1 MSFLILIIG
10 FFFLIK
16 GADMFV
22 EGAASIARKFN
33 VPAMIIGL
41 TIVAMGTSAP
51 EAAVSITSSL
61 AGQNDMSVANVV
73 GSNFFNILVVLGVS
87 SIIAKLPVQRNT
99 IKKDAPFLLLV
110 SALLLLFGLNLNI
123 NRIEGLIFLAVFTYF
138 LVDTV
143 KSAKKRDAPFLLLV
157 SALLL
162 LFGLNLNINRIEGLI
177 FLAVFTYF
185 LVDTVKSAKKSS
197 QETANEAAT
206 TMDIEVAEESS
217 MPKTILLSI
226 IGVVG
231 IVLGGDMVVNSATD
245 IATSFGM
252 SANLVGLTIVAVGT
266 SLPEFVTSVVAIRKG
281 ETEIAIG
288 NVIGSNIF
296 NILLVLGLAAT
307 ISPITISTLA
317 LIDVLFMVAIT
328 VLLYFFMKKDNS
340 LVKSQGIMVVITVLL
355 YFFMKKDNSLVKSQ
369 GIIFLVIYVAYM
381 AYTII
386 R

>member
-1 MSFLILIIG
+1 MSFLLLIIG

-16 GADMFV
+16 GADLFV
-22 EGAASIARKFN
+22 EGTSSIAKKFN
-33 VPAMIIGL
+33 VPSMVIGL

-61 AGQNDMSVANVV
+61 AGQNDMSVANIV

-87 SIIAKLPVQRNT
+87 AIIAKLPVQKGT

-123 NRIEGLIFLAVFTYF
+123 SRIEGLILLAVFTYF

-143 KSAKKRDAPFLLLV
+143 KSAKK
-157 SALLL
+157 
-162 LFGLNLNINRIEGLI
+162 G
-177 FLAVFTYF
+177 
-185 LVDTVKSAKKSS
+185 S

-206 TMDIEVAEESS
+206 TMDVEVAEQSS
-217 MPKTILLSI
+217 MLKTILIST

-252 SANLVGLTIVAVGT
+252 SANLVGLTIVAIGT
-266 SLPEFVTSVVAIRKG
+266 SLPEFVTSVVAIKKG

-296 NILLVLGLAAT
+296 NILLVLGLSAT
-307 ISPITISTLA
+307 ISPITISTFA
-317 LIDVLFMVAIT
+317 LIDIIFMVAIT
-328 VLLYFFMKKDNS
+328 VLLYFFMKKDSS
-340 LVKSQGIMVVITVLL
+340 LVKSQGIL
-355 YFFMKKDNSLVKSQ
+355 
-369 GIIFLVIYVAYM
+369 FLVVYVAYM
-381 AYTII
+381 AYTIM

>member
-1 MSFLILIIG
+1 MSFLLLIIG

-16 GADMFV
+16 GADLFV
-22 EGAASIARKFN
+22 EGASSIAKKFN
-33 VPAMIIGL
+33 VPAMVIGL

-87 SIIAKLPVQRNT
+87 AIIAKLPVQKGT

-123 NRIEGLIFLAVFTYF
+123 SRIEGLILLAVFAYF
-138 LVDTV
+138 L
-143 KSAKKRDAPFLLLV
+143 
-157 SALLL
+157 
-162 LFGLNLNINRIEGLI
+162 I
-177 FLAVFTYF
+177 
-185 LVDTVKSAKKSS
+185 DTVKSAKKSS
-197 QETANEAAT
+197 QETANETAT
-206 TMDIEVAEESS
+206 TMDVEVVGQSS

-231 IVLGGDMVVNSATD
+231 IVLGGDMVVDSATD

-252 SANLVGLTIVAVGT
+252 SANLVGLTIVAIGT
-266 SLPEFVTSVVAIRKG
+266 SLPEFVTSVVAIKKG

-296 NILLVLGLAAT
+296 NILLVLGLATT
-307 ISPITISTLA
+307 ISPITISAFA
-317 LIDVLFMVAIT
+317 LIDIIFMVAIT
-328 VLLYFFMKKDNS
+328 VLLY
-340 LVKSQGIMVVITVLL
+340 L
-355 YFFMKKDNSLVKSQ
+355 FMKKDNSLVKSQ
-369 GIIFLVIYVAYM
+369 GIIFLIVYVAYM
-381 AYTII
+381 AYTIM

>member
-1 MSFLILIIG
+1 MSFLLLIIG

-16 GADMFV
+16 GADLFV
-22 EGAASIARKFN
+22 EGASSIAKKFN
-33 VPAMIIGL
+33 VPAMVIGL

-87 SIIAKLPVQRNT
+87 AIIAKLPVQKGT

-110 SALLLLFGLNLNI
+110 STLLLLFGLNLNI
-123 NRIEGLIFLAVFTYF
+123 SRIEGLILLAVFAYF
-138 LVDTV
+138 L
-143 KSAKKRDAPFLLLV
+143 
-157 SALLL
+157 
-162 LFGLNLNINRIEGLI
+162 I
-177 FLAVFTYF
+177 
-185 LVDTVKSAKKSS
+185 DTVKSAKKSS

-206 TMDIEVAEESS
+206 TMDVEVAGQSS

-252 SANLVGLTIVAVGT
+252 SANLVGLTIVAIGT
-266 SLPEFVTSVVAIRKG
+266 SLPEFVTSVVAIKKG

-296 NILLVLGLAAT
+296 NILLVLGLATT
-307 ISPITISTLA
+307 ISPITISAFA
-317 LIDVLFMVAIT
+317 LIDVIFMVAIT

-340 LVKSQGIMVVITVLL
+340 LVKSQGI
-355 YFFMKKDNSLVKSQ
+355 
-369 GIIFLVIYVAYM
+369 IFLILYVAYM
-381 AYTII
+381 AYTIM

>member
-16 GADMFV
+16 GADIFV

-73 GSNFFNILVVLGVS
+73 GSNFFNILMVLGVS
-87 SIIAKLPVQRNT
+87 AVIAKLPVQKET
-99 IKKDAPFLLLV
+99 IKKETPFLIIVSSMLLV
-110 SALLLLFGLNLNI
+110 FGLDLKM
-123 NRIEGLIFLAVFTYF
+123 NRMEGLILLFVFVYF
-138 LVDTV
+138 LISTV
-143 KSAKKRDAPFLLLV
+143 KRSKNSVTENYDC
-157 SALLL
+157 S
-162 LFGLNLNINRIEGLI
+162 N
-177 FLAVFTYF
+177 
-185 LVDTVKSAKKSS
+185 
-197 QETANEAAT
+197 
-206 TMDIEVAEESS
+206 EVAITTDTEISEEIS
-217 MPKTILLSI
+217 MPKTILI
-226 IGVVG
+226 CIVG
-231 IVLGGDMVVNSATD
+231 IAGIVIGGDMVVNSATS
-245 IATSFGM
+245 IAKSFGM

-266 SLPEFVTSVVAIRKG
+266 SLPEFVTSIVAIRKG

-296 NILLVLGLAAT
+296 NILLVLGLAT
-307 ISPITISTLA
+307 VIKPITISMFA
-317 LIDVLFMVAIT
+317 LFDIIFMLLIT
-328 VLLYFFMKKDNS
+328 IILYLFMKKNNC
-340 LVKSQGIMVVITVLL
+340 LVRKH
-355 YFFMKKDNSLVKSQ
+355 
-369 GIIFLVIYVAYM
+369 GIIFVAIYIAYM